1 MIKALDE
8 SVNRFKKENEEMILM
23 DVNEMGDFKNEVVFA
38 KLQQDECYSKIVR
51 LSG

>member
-8 SVNRFKKENEEMILM
+8 SVNRFKNEEMILM